1 MAFQWSVIQM
11 RVFVTWILLHRQQQK
26 GHFNVLTQVILGMV
40 TIKMAAEV
48 NLLRERWDLDHTA
61 LALAIIIDINSG
73 ERCWTSVIC
82 RPFQRQPGA
91 VSIRGAS
98 LFAPSGADALTSP
111 GQDGKP
117 DEGFSSADLSLQH
130 GSPLPPTRSMINPTE
145 HQRLLSP
152 LTLSFVSP
160 FTLPP
165 YLLPGHFVPV
175 YFQIC
180 FPFSPR
186 KSRYWVSVSS
196 HYCLLTQP
204 PCLSV
209 RAHSYLRVLSHF
221 FLLIAFPL
229 HPDFTFTLFCLLVL
243 SPGPRWFLSIL
254 ATDAFI
260 SHHHR
265 AVCHPQLTAD
275 SSAAFGGWGL
285 NKSTYISL
293 LHFLPLITSSDGKET
308 HR

>member
-1 MAFQWSVIQM
+1 MGLW
-11 RVFVTWILLHRQQQK
+11 
-26 GHFNVLTQVILGMV
+26 
-40 TIKMAAEV
+40 
-48 NLLRERWDLDHTA
+48 DHTA
-61 LALAIIIDINSG
+61 LALVIIIDINSG
-73 ERCWTSVIC
+73 ERSWTLVIC
-82 RPFQRQPGA
+82 RPFQRQPWA
-91 VSIRGAS
+91 LSIRGAS
-98 LFAPSGADALTSP
+98 LFTPSGADALTSP

-152 LTLSFVSP
+152 LTLSFISP

-180 FPFSPR
+180 FPFLPR

-209 RAHSYLRVLSHF
+209 RAHSYLCVVPLLPSDPSPPFTLTSPSLFSVFLFFPLVPVDSSLFWQQTLLFPTTIVLYATRNSLLTHQLLLGDEGWVSQLILVCFTF
-221 FLLIAFPL
+221 FLWLPRPMGKKYIANFKMSSRPIL
-229 HPDFTFTLFCLLVL
+229 WPCALWECVCGCLA
-243 SPGPRWFLSIL
+243 W
-254 ATDAFI
+254 
-260 SHHHR
+260 
-265 AVCHPQLTAD
+265 
-275 SSAAFGGWGL
+275 
-285 NKSTYISL
+285 
-293 LHFLPLITSSDGKET
+293 
-308 HR
+308 